1 MKPLEILLS
10 LPQWKKATAEA
21 LVDSPAFALPCRLG
35 DEPVQLRPAPIEPAV
50 SELLG
55 LSVSFGDEPHT
66 LGLARS
72 PRFPELN
79 KLWDTRA
86 GVPEPILLALVE
98 KECGPLFQLLE
109 NAVRKQLRLVG
120 LDDSARSDV
129 AAPRPFLNLCVSAP
143 SREETDASPICFTLT
158 RTPTVVAA
166 LGVLR
171 NLDLTHEAIRSEQL
185 SAVAEYAAFTMP
197 DADLASLASG
207 DAVVV
212 SEIGTVP
219 PRWIVDGRFALDG
232 GGVSPSADDAL
243 VRVRAAESATLPLGA
258 VLDAAEGKVPDVPA
272 LSDGSQL
279 RLVRGGRT
287 CAIGSLGRVGD
298 QPAFLVE
305 SLATDR

>member
-120 LDDSARSDV
+120 QDDSARSDV
-129 AAPRPFLNLCVSAP
+129 AESRPFLNLCVAAP
-143 SREETDASPICFTLT
+143 AREETDAAPICFALT

-185 SAVAEYAAFTMP
+185 SAEVEYAAFTLP
-197 DADLASLASG
+197 EGDLASLVPG

-212 SEIGTVP
+212 SEIGSLP

-232 GGVSPSADDAL
+232 GGVSPSVDDAL

-287 CAIGSLGRVGD
+287 LATGFLGRVGD
-298 QPAFLVE
+298 QPAFIVE

>member
-129 AAPRPFLNLCVSAP
+129 AESRPFLNLCVAAP
-143 SREETDASPICFTLT
+143 AREATDAPPICFTLA

-185 SAVAEYAAFTMP
+185 SSVAEYAAFTLP
-197 DADLASLASG
+197 EGDLASLAPG

-232 GGVSPSADDAL
+232 GGVSPSVDDAL
-243 VRVRAAESATLPLGA
+243 VRVRAAESATLPLGV
-258 VLDAAEGKVPDVPA
+258 VLDAADGKVPDVPA

-287 CAIGSLGRVGD
+287 LATGCLGRVGD
-298 QPAFLVE
+298 QPAFIVE

>member
-79 KLWDTRA
+79 KLWDNRA
-86 GVPEPILLALVE
+86 DVPEPILLALVE

-120 LDDSARSDV
+120 LDDSVRSDV

-143 SREETDASPICFTLT
+143 AREETDAAPICFALT
-158 RTPTVVAA
+158 RMPTVVAA

-185 SAVAEYAAFTMP
+185 SAVVEYAAFTLP
-197 DADLASLASG
+197 EGDLASLAPG

-287 CAIGSLGRVGD
+287 CATGCLGRVGD

>member
-50 SELLG
+50 SELLA
-55 LSVSFGDEPHT
+55 LSISFGDEPHT

-72 PRFPELN
+72 PRFPELD
-79 KLWDTRA
+79 KLWDNRA

-120 LDDSARSDV
+120 LDNGAHSDV

-143 SREETDASPICFTLT
+143 SREGTDAPPICFMLT

-171 NLDLTHEAIRSEQL
+171 NLDLTHEAVRSEQL
-185 SAVAEYAAFTMP
+185 SAEVEYAAFTLP
-197 DADLASLASG
+197 EGDLASLAPG

-212 SEIGTVP
+212 SEIGSLP

-232 GGVSPSADDAL
+232 GGVSPFADDAL

-272 LSDGSQL
+272 PSDGSQL

-287 CAIGSLGRVGD
+287 CATGCLGRVGD

>member
-10 LPQWKKATAEA
+10 LPQWKKATAAA

-50 SELLG
+50 LELLA

-66 LGLARS
+66 LCLARS
-72 PRFPELN
+72 PRFPELD

-129 AAPRPFLNLCVSAP
+129 AESQPFLNLCVSAP
-143 SREETDASPICFTLT
+143 SREETDAAPLCFALT
-158 RTPTVVAA
+158 RTPTVIAA

-185 SAVAEYAAFTMP
+185 SAVAEYAAFTLP
-197 DADLASLASG
+197 EGDLASLAPG

-212 SEIGTVP
+212 SEIGSLP

-258 VLDAAEGKVPDVPA
+258 LLDAAEGKAPDVPA

-287 CAIGSLGRVGD
+287 CATGCLGRVGD

>member
-21 LVDSPAFALPCRLG
+21 LVGSPAFALPCRLG
-35 DEPVQLRPAPIEPAV
+35 DASVQLRPAPIAPAV
-50 SELLG
+50 SELLA
-55 LSVSFGDEPHT
+55 LSISFGDEPHT

-72 PRFPELN
+72 PRFPELD
-79 KLWDTRA
+79 KLWDNRA

-120 LDDSARSDV
+120 LDNGARSDV
-129 AAPRPFLNLCVSAP
+129 AESQPFLNLCVAAP
-143 SREETDASPICFTLT
+143 AREETDAAPICFALT

-171 NLDLTHEAIRSEQL
+171 NLDLTHEAVRSEQL
-185 SAVAEYAAFTMP
+185 SAEVEYAAFTMP
-197 DADLASLASG
+197 DADLASLAPG

-212 SEIGTVP
+212 SEIGSLP

-232 GGVSPSADDAL
+232 GGVSPFADDAL
-243 VRVRAAESATLPLGA
+243 VRVRAAERATLPLGA

-272 LSDGSQL
+272 PSDGSQL

-287 CAIGSLGRVGD
+287 CATGCLGRVGD

>member
-72 PRFPELN
+72 PRFPELD
-79 KLWDTRA
+79 KLWDNRA

-120 LDDSARSDV
+120 LDNGAHSDV

-143 SREETDASPICFTLT
+143 SREGTDAPPICFMLT

-171 NLDLTHEAIRSEQL
+171 NLDLTHEAVRSEQL
-185 SAVAEYAAFTMP
+185 SAEVEYAAFTLP
-197 DADLASLASG
+197 EGDLASLAPG

-212 SEIGTVP
+212 SEIGSLP

-232 GGVSPSADDAL
+232 GGVSPFADDAL

-272 LSDGSQL
+272 PSDGSQL
-279 RLVRGGRT
+279 RLVRGGKA
-287 CAIGSLGRVGD
+287 CATGCLGRVGD

>member
-50 SELLG
+50 SELLA
-55 LSVSFGDEPHT
+55 LSISFGDEPHT

-72 PRFPELN
+72 PRFPELD
-79 KLWDTRA
+79 KLWDNRA

-120 LDDSARSDV
+120 LDDSVRSDV
-129 AAPRPFLNLCVSAP
+129 AAPQPFLNLCVSAP
-143 SREETDASPICFTLT
+143 SREGTDAPPICFMLT

-171 NLDLTHEAIRSEQL
+171 NLDLTHEAVRSEQL
-185 SAVAEYAAFTMP
+185 SAEVEYAAFTLP
-197 DADLASLASG
+197 EGDLASLAPG

-212 SEIGTVP
+212 SEIGSLP

-232 GGVSPSADDAL
+232 GGVSPFADDAL

-272 LSDGSQL
+272 PSDGSQL

-287 CAIGSLGRVGD
+287 CATGCLGRVGD

>member
-10 LPQWKKATAEA
+10 LPQWKKATAAA

-72 PRFPELN
+72 PRFPELD
-79 KLWDTRA
+79 KLWDNRA

-129 AAPRPFLNLCVSAP
+129 AESRPFLNLCISAP
-143 SREETDASPICFTLT
+143 SREATDAPPICFTLA

-185 SAVAEYAAFTMP
+185 SAEVEYAAFTLP
-197 DADLASLASG
+197 EGDLASLAPG

-212 SEIGTVP
+212 SEIGSLP

-287 CAIGSLGRVGD
+287 FATGCLGRVGD
-298 QPAFLVE
+298 QPAFIVE